1 MRNDCKAAG
10 FSYILL
16 DLRLENSA
24 TAVLAFLSQNL
35 IHIIFGGCYF
45 SRLEGLAASTGVW
58 TLGRMISSGSLPNNQ
73 ELVFTPCVSQIRSI
87 GTQLSRHHLLC
98 GQHNVSDHPSGSGGC
113 MWFCRV
119 ATCDC
124 DGLILTQKVY
134 IAQPLHLIPKVCEFI
149 LWIDWQCGSFTKS
162 IQGWCHLRGSGGSS
176 TWTENESVWVMI

>member
-1 MRNDCKAAG
+1 MN
-10 FSYILL
+10 LL
-16 DLRLENSA
+16 NLVEIVQTHPSTVDPPCWQRQMEKLQLQEWEMIAKQRDFCTFYLKNSA

-58 TLGRMISSGSLPNNQ
+58 TLGRMIPSGSLPNNQ

-113 MWFCRV
+113 VSRCLWFCRV
-119 ATCDC
+119 TSCDC
-124 DGLILTQKVY
+124 DGLILTQKV
-134 IAQPLHLIPKVCEFI
+134 
-149 LWIDWQCGSFTKS
+149 
-162 IQGWCHLRGSGGSS
+162 
-176 TWTENESVWVMI
+176 